1 MKKLDL
7 EYLKP
12 QTARAFR
19 FWKIPKELTDN
30 EAYAGLDFGA
40 MFLYGRMLE
49 IAGLSA
55 KNEEQFTDKNGH
67 LFIIYTVEKMMAEFH
82 ISRPTVVKFTK
93 QLERYGL
100 IEKKRQGQGKPS
112 LIFVKDFASAKN
124 EPENPDSKED
134 ELQEVK
140 DVDFKK
146 SNNFTSGSKE
156 IELPEVQNF
165 NPIELNN
172 KDLENKEPENHSF
185 PPTARPADLED
196 GGMEPMEIVQDEV
209 RSQIEYPVLCEN
221 YGEELADEV
230 VEIIVETLCRHGP
243 KLKVG
248 KTTLPMDLVR
258 KRMRSLTYEHVTY
271 VLDNLGR
278 AGPIRNVHHYL
289 LALLINAPT
298 SCNMAVQAA
307 FNSNH

>member
-1 MKKLDL
+1 
-7 EYLKP
+7 
-12 QTARAFR
+12 
-19 FWKIPKELTDN
+19 
-30 EAYAGLDFGA
+30 
-40 MFLYGRMLE
+40 
-49 IAGLSA
+49 
-55 KNEEQFTDKNGH
+55 
-67 LFIIYTVEKMMAEFH
+67 
-82 ISRPTVVKFTK
+82 
-93 QLERYGL
+93 
-100 IEKKRQGQGKPS
+100 
-112 LIFVKDFASAKN
+112 
-124 EPENPDSKED
+124 
-134 ELQEVK
+134 
-140 DVDFKK
+140 
-146 SNNFTSGSKE
+146 
-156 IELPEVQNF
+156 
-165 NPIELNN
+165 
-172 KDLENKEPENHSF
+172 
-185 PPTARPADLED
+185 
-196 GGMEPMEIVQDEV
+196 MEIVQDEV